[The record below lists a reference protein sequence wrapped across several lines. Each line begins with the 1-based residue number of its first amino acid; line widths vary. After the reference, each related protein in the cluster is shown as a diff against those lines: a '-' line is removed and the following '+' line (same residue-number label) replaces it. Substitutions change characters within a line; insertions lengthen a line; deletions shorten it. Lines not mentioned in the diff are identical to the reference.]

1 MKHITKIKAIFAIL
15 LLYIIIVPPLYAQSI
30 SVRSLPGYVKAINQF
45 NQLNPQEKVYLH
57 FDNTGYYLGDTIWF
71 KAYAVFAEQL
81 RPTTLS
87 KVLHVELLTPQG
99 IIVDDRQLKLE
110 NGECHGEFALS
121 SRYHSGF
128 YEVRAYTRSMLN
140 FGDDC
145 IFSRVFPV
153 YDSPEIEGYYT
164 DRKMD
169 SGFGLKDER
178 KKTTKAKKVNLSFYP
193 EGGNAVVGLRSR
205 IGFKATGENGEDL
218 NITGAVY
225 DSSGELVS
233 YFSTYHQ
240 GMGFFEMIPDKTTY
254 KIVADYDGKKYDF
267 AFSNIISSGYV
278 MRVTDLD
285 AETYQVH
292 LQKSPDLPADT
303 LAVSV
308 SCRGTV
314 YSAEALIL
322 GDKPYIYQLDKG
334 KLPAGCL
341 QFTLYNQDGKI
352 LADRLAFNRA
362 PLEYCCVT
370 VEADKP
376 FYKPLEKVRLSLAVK
391 DLSGNP
397 VSGSFSLSVRD
408 AGTEIHTG
416 YHENIL
422 TDLLLSSEIRG
433 YIAHPMQYFGTD
445 DRSNRMKL
453 DLLMM
458 VQGWRRYNWQ
468 VMAGVSPF
476 HVAHYAE
483 EGLPVSGVVKSLL
496 KNKVEANV
504 DVVFWIVKDSASFHG
519 HCKTDKKGRFHF
531 LLPDHAAVDGEW
543 QLALSVTSK
552 GKPKHCRIMLDR
564 LFSPEARSY
573 SISDFQVKDTVIVFA
588 DTSDSLANS
597 NVLGMIQNL
606 PQVVIKKKQI
616 KNEIFPDLVCDVE
629 KDISRLM
636 DQGKDYPGTLGEYM
650 ERNISAVNMV
660 DTAYTYAN
668 SAICYIL
675 DGGGSV
681 NPRKG
686 IGASDHPIENIKT
699 IEVYDGNLRA
709 WIVRNIDSNYG
720 YYPPSDPTSDFYSMR
735 HLHDAVFQANQRLV
749 LFIVRLYND
758 VLHDKYK
765 KGMRYTFFKAFSPV
779 REFYQ
784 VNHSNSVPGDIDFRR
799 TLYWN
804 PDVRTDNNGKVNVSF
819 YNNATC
825 RQMTINA
832 EGINR
837 GKCIIKE

>member
-1 MKHITKIKAIFAIL
+1 
-15 LLYIIIVPPLYAQSI
+15 
-30 SVRSLPGYVKAINQF
+30 
-45 NQLNPQEKVYLH
+45 
-57 FDNTGYYLGDTIWF
+57 
-71 KAYAVFAEQL
+71 
-81 RPTTLS
+81 
-87 KVLHVELLTPQG
+87 
-99 IIVDDRQLKLE
+99 
-110 NGECHGEFALS
+110 
-121 SRYHSGF
+121 
-128 YEVRAYTRSMLN
+128 MLN

-178 KKTTKAKKVNLSFYP
+178 KKNTKAKKVNLSFYP

-240 GMGFFEMIPDKTTY
+240 GMGFFEMIPDKITY

-267 AFSNIISSGYV
+267 SFSNIISSGYV

-322 GDKPYIYQLDKG
+322 GDKPYIYQLNKG

-362 PLEYCCVT
+362 PLEYCRVT

-433 YIAHPMQYFGTD
+433 YIAHPM
-445 DRSNRMKL
+445 
-453 DLLMM
+453 
-458 VQGWRRYNWQ
+458 
-468 VMAGVSPF
+468 
-476 HVAHYAE
+476 
-483 EGLPVSGVVKSLL
+483 
-496 KNKVEANV
+496 
-504 DVVFWIVKDSASFHG
+504 
-519 HCKTDKKGRFHF
+519 
-531 LLPDHAAVDGEW
+531 
-543 QLALSVTSK
+543 
-552 GKPKHCRIMLDR
+552 
-564 LFSPEARSY
+564 
-573 SISDFQVKDTVIVFA
+573 
-588 DTSDSLANS
+588 
-597 NVLGMIQNL
+597 
-606 PQVVIKKKQI
+606 
-616 KNEIFPDLVCDVE
+616 
-629 KDISRLM
+629 
-636 DQGKDYPGTLGEYM
+636 
-650 ERNISAVNMV
+650 
-660 DTAYTYAN
+660 
-668 SAICYIL
+668 
-675 DGGGSV
+675 
-681 NPRKG
+681 
-686 IGASDHPIENIKT
+686 
-699 IEVYDGNLRA
+699 
-709 WIVRNIDSNYG
+709 
-720 YYPPSDPTSDFYSMR
+720 
-735 HLHDAVFQANQRLV
+735 
-749 LFIVRLYND
+749 
-758 VLHDKYK
+758 
-765 KGMRYTFFKAFSPV
+765 
-779 REFYQ
+779 
-784 VNHSNSVPGDIDFRR
+784 
-799 TLYWN
+799 
-804 PDVRTDNNGKVNVSF
+804 
-819 YNNATC
+819 
-825 RQMTINA
+825 
-832 EGINR
+832 
-837 GKCIIKE
+837 